1 MSSFLGNFG
10 HSLGQ
15 SLGQSFGQTI
25 GQTLSANVPEEVR
38 VGSHT
43 VVVKEK
49 VAEGNL
55 PCQSF

>member
-55 PCQSF
+55 HC